1 MTKKY
6 IEEFKHAQE
15 EWKRKEREA
24 MEEENRRILAFAN
37 VQKEREEAQKAEKQA
52 RYDNIIMFLLFA
64 SILSFD
70 VVISVTIV
78 INIYCRSSV
87 HKMRL
92 TTGFS
97 CCCSSGKQNYV
108 G

>member
-37 VQKEREEAQKAEKQA
+37 VQKEREEAQIGRAH
-52 RYDNIIMFLLFA
+52 
-64 SILSFD
+64 
-70 VVISVTIV
+70 V
-78 INIYCRSSV
+78 
-87 HKMRL
+87 
-92 TTGFS
+92 
-97 CCCSSGKQNYV
+97 
-108 G
+108 

>member
-1 MTKKY
+1 MTFKPFLIGREQQIALEKRQMTKKY

-52 RYDNIIMFLLFA
+52 RYDNIMTFVLFA
-64 SILSFD
+64 SY
-70 VVISVTIV
+70 VVL
-78 INIYCRSSV
+78 
-87 HKMRL
+87 M
-92 TTGFS
+92 
-97 CCCSSGKQNYV
+97 
-108 G
+108 

>member
-52 RYDNIIMFLLFA
+52 RYDNIMMFVLFA
-64 SILSFD
+64 SYL
-70 VVISVTIV
+70 VL
-78 INIYCRSSV
+78 
-87 HKMRL
+87 M
-92 TTGFS
+92 
-97 CCCSSGKQNYV
+97 
-108 G
+108 